1 MIRSWRER
9 IGLFIGSIF
18 GQRSIPSAAPVGTGP
33 SITWDAVAYVDTS
46 KSKIAFISRLKSAQ
60 VER

>member
-18 GQRSIPSAAPVGTGP
+18 GQRSLPTSVTPGP
-33 SITWDAVAYVDTS
+33 GPDITFDAIAYVDTS
-46 KSKIAFISRLKSAQ
+46 KSKNAFISRLKSAQ